1 MSDTHLDNWLAD
13 LDRQGR
19 SSHTLAAY
27 RRGIKHLLRWNQ
39 ATYGTPLDVREL
51 LARDLRDWI
60 ACQQTVEHAAL
71 ATIAQR
77 HQALR
82 SFCTY
87 LVRAGVI
94 QRDPTAEAQTF
105 DTGPHEDRALGR
117 LELAA
122 YRRKLHAQYG
132 ARDVALVELLLGT
145 GLRVGDMVLGER
157 SGTVTVRRGGR

>member
-82 SFCTY
+82 SFCTG
-87 LVRAGVI
+87 RARYQAMTPLKARLANSPESSGS
-94 QRDPTAEAQTF
+94 QGS
-105 DTGPHEDRALGR
+105 GPPRPPRRRA
-117 LELAA
+117 
-122 YRRKLHAQYG
+122 
-132 ARDVALVELLLGT
+132 
-145 GLRVGDMVLGER
+145 
-157 SGTVTVRRGGR
+157 